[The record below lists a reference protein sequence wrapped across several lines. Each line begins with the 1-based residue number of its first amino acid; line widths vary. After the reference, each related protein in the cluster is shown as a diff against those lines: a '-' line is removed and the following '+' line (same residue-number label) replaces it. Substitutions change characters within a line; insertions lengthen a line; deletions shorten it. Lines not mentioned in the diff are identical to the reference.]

1 MVTARR
7 WLITALESADTGHEW
22 VYAAPARVAAL
33 FERNAHPRLRSSTR
47 RAMDPAR
54 PGYRRRDAAGDLVLE
69 HEVYTPRLGMS
80 ARTLAEHQA
89 EFLEYASTT
98 SSRNGRY
105 RLHRDKRFYALP
117 YEVAW
122 TLAYHATNPELR
134 CALAHLG
141 PLAMAVS
148 QQRTNVKA
156 PVRRGRAR
164 TGQGM
169 RRFCSAMRGLRL
181 LGLITDTR
189 PERHYRPRARRY
201 PTKRIIVALSP
212 LAPLAKGR
220 IRWRRPA
227 GAQPAQ
233 AGLGGRSD
241 EVRYAIRGAE
251 PSGLL
256 ASGERATPHAEEVGE
271 ELAPIQGPP
280 ASPAAPEQE
289 LDRVSDGA
297 RPEPIET
304 SAAEPRGEATVTDQ
318 GPRLTLT
325 TTREILASRGIQT
338 RDRMTLAVL
347 TATLCTR
354 PDLERVLELER
365 EQLEAVAHPAR
376 WLAAIARAD
385 GPAMRSPNWA
395 GSFKRQSAE
404 QRTPGRKLGVCEL
417 VSESE
422 KRRKAALQRAIR
434 ETDGDPRRIET
445 VAAAYAEA
453 GDADSADALREW
465 ARAEVSAAEWREAHA
480 RGKRISA
487 AWQAWRTAVAAVAT
501 GIDEDAA
508 SHTIGVV
515 IAHDEHTASV
525 LAEDETSARQCLD
538 WGTARRLAD
547 ELARVTQC
555 ARVLRFV
562 RPDGS
567 LIGEAHPKA
576 PHEYLRNA
584 PRPAQPHAEH
594 AAEPA
599 NVRRCDPLG
608 RDATEHRPTSAR
620 RDAIAALERLAA
632 SSPSAR
638 RLLAGK
644 KSMA

>member
-7 WLITALESADTGHEW
+7 WLITALESADTGNEW

-54 PGYRRRDAAGDLVLE
+54 PGYRRRDAAGELVLE
-69 HEVYTPRLGMS
+69 HEAYTPRLGMS

-89 EFLEYASTT
+89 EFLQYASTT

-141 PLAMAVS
+141 VLALAVS
-148 QQRTNVKA
+148 QRRVSVKA
-156 PVRRGRAR
+156 PCRKGAKRS
-164 TGQGM
+164 GQGM
-169 RRFCSAMRGLRL
+169 RRFCSAMRGLRI

-189 PERHYRPRARRY
+189 PERHFRPKAKRY
-201 PTKRIIVALSP
+201 PTKRIILP
-212 LAPLAKGR
+212 KTHLAPLTKER
-220 IRWRRPA
+220 IRWTTAKPQTSLE
-227 GAQPAQ
+227 GP
-233 AGLGGRSD
+233 SD
-241 EVRYAIRGAE
+241 DVRCANRGAL
-251 PSGLL
+251 PFGPL
-256 ASGERATPHAEEVGE
+256 ASGERATPRAEEVGE

-289 LDRVSDGA
+289 LEQVSDGA
-297 RPEPIET
+297 RPEASET
-304 SAAEPRGEATVTDQ
+304 SAAGPRGEATVTDQ

-325 TTREILASRGIQT
+325 ATREILASRGIQT

-376 WLAAIARAD
+376 WLAAIAKAD
-385 GPAMRSPNWA
+385 GPAMRSPDWR

-404 QRTPGRKLGVCEL
+404 QRTPGLRLGVCEM
-417 VSESE
+417 VTESE
-422 KRRKAALQRAIR
+422 KRRKTALQRAIR

-445 VAAAYAEA
+445 VASAYAES
-453 GDADSADALREW
+453 GDAESADALREW
-465 ARAEVSAAEWREAHA
+465 ARAETSAAEWREAHA

-501 GIDEDAA
+501 GLDDDDA

-515 IAHDEHTASV
+515 IAHDERTASV

-599 NVRRCDPLG
+599 NVRHCAPLG
-608 RDATEHRPTSAR
+608 RDGAEHRPSSAR